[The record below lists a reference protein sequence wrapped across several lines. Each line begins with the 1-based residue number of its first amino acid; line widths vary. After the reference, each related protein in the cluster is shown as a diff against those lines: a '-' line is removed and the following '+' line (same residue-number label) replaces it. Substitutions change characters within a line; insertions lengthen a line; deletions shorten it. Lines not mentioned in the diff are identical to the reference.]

1 MSLLLK
7 SGEQGSLHK
16 ITASMFGNVTQDE
29 EIGRKVNPV
38 AFVRPE
44 LNSKRRNGACNT
56 LISLFWAWI
65 FPKRG
70 ATFACYIRLEC

>member
-7 SGEQGSLHK
+7 SGEQCSLHK

-38 AFVRPE
+38 AFVKVRIIRPPHAVE
-44 LNSKRRNGACNT
+44 LRRTVG
-56 LISLFWAWI
+56 
-65 FPKRG
+65 
-70 ATFACYIRLEC
+70 